1 MSDNMIPPPD
11 DSSVGTG
18 SGGGG
23 GAGSWVSSHKGVLIG
38 GLVVLGV
45 GGYFLLKGSSS
56 SSGTTGTTTGSAI
69 YEVPTGTGSTGS
81 SGSSGSGS
89 SLASFQQLIALEQ
102 QIAALTQSG
111 GSTGGSASGSTPTS
125 GTWLKNPLGGQPG
138 GAAEQAAF
146 QGTES
151 YNGGYYNVYN
161 LGALES
167 KAGPSNWISLLYP
180 GQNPNTA
187 MQGVTISPHGN
198 SVAVPVYSGQQNI
211 PSAAVLSKAG

>member
-18 SGGGG
+18 GGGG

-45 GGYFLLKGSSS
+45 GGYFLLKGNG
-56 SSGTTGTTTGSAI
+56 SSGSSGTTTGSSI
-69 YEVPTGTGSTGS
+69 YEIAPGTTGGSTGSTG
-81 SGSSGSGS
+81 SGSGS

-111 GSTGGSASGSTPTS
+111 GSTGGSPSGSTPTS

-138 GAAEQAAF
+138 GSAEQAAF

-167 KAGPSNWISLLYP
+167 KAGPNNWISLLYP